1 LAKKRNFDPH
11 AAKALNKKL
20 WYLRDQQV
28 VATTNPESRHQGV
41 QNPTTDQKNQHQ
53 PQKVKLLQTERKK
66 YFPDR
71 KKHSKATGSVT
82 ISPKA
87 ILGAAN
93 HLAQK
98 DLALSQGHTLA
109 GQPATVKTGQK
120 EVLAAIALVKENH
133 SAAAR
138 VNLTAADRQPVTAK
152 DQKGVSAVIHKAKR
166 NLTHLHAPAHQ
177 QASKANLKEALVVMQ
192 AANANLHHGE
202 QKAAI
207 VSLHHGEL
215 KAALK
220 NAKVALKRN
229 HHLAKGPHT
238 GRMTGKTNRMPL
250 KPCVAVKMLLLKNQ
264 KMTA

>member
-41 QNPTTDQKNQHQ
+41 QDPTTDQKNQHQ

-87 ILGAAN
+87 ILGAVN
-93 HLAQK
+93 HLALK
-98 DLALSQGHTLA
+98 DLALSQGRTQA
-109 GQPATVKTGQK
+109 GQPVTVKTGQK
-120 EVLAAIALVKENH
+120 EILAAIAQVKGNH

-138 VNLTAADRQPVTAK
+138 VNPTAADQQPAIAK
-152 DQKGVSAVIHKAKR
+152 GQKEASAAIHKVKR
-166 NLTHLHAPAHQ
+166 NLTHLRAPVHQ
-177 QASKANLKEALVVMQ
+177 QALKVNPKEALVVMQ
-192 AANANLHHGE
+192 AANVNLHQE
-202 QKAAI
+202 EPKVANAN
-207 VSLHHGEL
+207 LHHGEL

-220 NAKVALKRN
+220 NAKAVLKRN

-238 GRMTGKTNRMPL
+238 GRMTGKTYRTPL
-250 KPCVAVKMLLLKNQ
+250 KPCVAVKILLLKNQ

>member
-41 QNPTTDQKNQHQ
+41 QDPTTDQKNQHQ

-66 YFPDR
+66 YFPGR

-87 ILGAAN
+87 ILGAVN
-93 HLAQK
+93 HLALK
-98 DLALSQGHTLA
+98 DQALSQGHTQV

-120 EVLAAIALVKENH
+120 EILAATALVKENH
-133 SAAAR
+133 LVAAR
-138 VNLTAADRQPVTAK
+138 VNPTAADQQPATAK
-152 DQKGVSAVIHKAKR
+152 DQKGASAVIHKAKR
-166 NLTHLHAPAHQ
+166 NLTHLHAPVHQ
-177 QASKANLKEALVVMQ
+177 QALRANLKEALVVMQ
-192 AANANLHHGE
+192 AANASLHHEEPKAVNVNLHHDQPKE
-202 QKAAI
+202 ASK
-207 VSLHHGEL
+207 S
-215 KAALK
+215 
-220 NAKVALKRN
+220 AKVVLKKN

-238 GRMTGKTNRMPL
+238 DRMTGKTNRMPL

>member
-53 PQKVKLLQTERKK
+53 PQKVKPLQTERKK

-71 KKHSKATGSVT
+71 KNHSKATGSVT

-87 ILGAAN
+87 ILGAVN
-93 HLAQK
+93 HLALK
-98 DLALSQGHTLA
+98 DQALSRGHILA
-109 GQPATVKTGQK
+109 DLPGTVKTGQK
-120 EVLAAIALVKENH
+120 GVLAAIARAKESH
-133 SAAAR
+133 SVAVH
-138 VNLTAADRQPVTAK
+138 VNPTAAGRQPVMTK
-152 DQKGVSAVIHKAKR
+152 DRKEVSAAIHKAKR
-166 NLTHLHAPAHQ
+166 NLTHLHAPVHQ
-177 QASKANLKEALVVMQ
+177 QALRVNPKEALAAMQ
-192 AANANLHHGE
+192 AVNVNLHHGE
-202 QKAAI
+202 PKAAN

-220 NAKVALKRN
+220 NVKAVLKKN
-229 HHLAKGPHT
+229 HHLVKGRHT

-250 KPCVAVKMLLLKNQ
+250 KLCVAVKTLLQKNQ
-264 KMTA
+264 KMTG

>member
-87 ILGAAN
+87 TLGAVN

-98 DLALSQGHTLA
+98 DQALSQGRIQA

-120 EVLAAIALVKENH
+120 EVLGAIVLAKENL
-133 SAAAR
+133 SVAAR
-138 VNLTAADRQPVTAK
+138 VNLTAAGQQPVIAK
-152 DQKGVSAVIHKAKR
+152 DRKEASAAIHKAKR
-166 NLTHLHAPAHQ
+166 NLTHLHAPVHQ
-177 QASKANLKEALVVMQ
+177 QALKVNLKGALAVMQ
-192 AANANLHHGE
+192 AANVSLHQE
-202 QKAAI
+202 EPKVVI
-207 VSLHHGEL
+207 VSLHQGEQ
-215 KAALK
+215 KVALK
-220 NAKVALKRN
+220 NAKEGLKRN

-250 KPCVAVKMLLLKNQ
+250 KPCVAVKMLLQKNQ